1 MESSG
6 VHGSRDDG
14 IGQVQVLLP
23 CLFCHASLFSL
34 NLHLFAS
41 HNFFV
46 YFSVVKCV
54 LLVHS

>member
-6 VHGSRDDG
+6 VHGTRDDG

-23 CLFCHASLFSL
+23 YIPLLELAF
-34 NLHLFAS
+34 FAF
-41 HNFFV
+41 HFIVFFV
-46 YFSVVKCV
+46 YLRIVKCV